1 MDLLLDHHTIGIF
14 VVVVVALIFA
24 VIVAQSARYRGHSYW
39 LFFVLSLLL
48 TPILAILFMA
58 ALPYRANVGK
68 YIIPRRYGE
77 EPKAT
82 GEQRRKLWKL
92 GLNDEGLIES
102 LGTRQAGNII
112 NQLGNNSPMEWRTF
126 VIALIVC
133 PLSLYFLRK
142 VYVDYQSN
150 SSLHYTFNGLET
162 WWRATPAPSSPEPTL
177 PAPPSSAPAFRSA
190 TPAPVPR
197 SATGPIVVTRPITI
211 AARYGRVTIP
221 VGARIT
227 VLSANQGQL
236 TIRYAGETYIVPAAF
251 TSYPQ

>member
-1 MDLLLDHHTIGIF
+1 MYLLLDRHTIGIF
-14 VVVVVALIFA
+14 FVVVAALVFA

-48 TPILAILFMA
+48 TPIFAILFMA

-68 YIIPRRYGE
+68 YIVPRRYGE

-82 GEQRRKLWKL
+82 EEQRRKLWKL

-102 LGTRQAGNII
+102 LGTRQASNII
-112 NQLGNNSPMEWRTF
+112 NQLGNNTPMEWRTF

-142 VYVDYQSN
+142 VYVDYQAN
-150 SSLHYTFNGLET
+150 SSLHYTFYGLEA
-162 WWRATPAPSSPEPTL
+162 WWRATPTPSSPELSL
-177 PAPPSSAPAFRSA
+177 PAPSSSAPAFRSA

-197 SATGPIVVTRPITI
+197 SATGPIFVIRAIVVP
-211 AARYGRVTIP
+211 ARYGQVTIP
-221 VGARIT
+221 AGTQIT
-227 VLSANQGQL
+227 VLSENRGRL
-236 TIRYAGETYIVPAAF
+236 IIRYAGEI
-251 TSYPQ
+251 